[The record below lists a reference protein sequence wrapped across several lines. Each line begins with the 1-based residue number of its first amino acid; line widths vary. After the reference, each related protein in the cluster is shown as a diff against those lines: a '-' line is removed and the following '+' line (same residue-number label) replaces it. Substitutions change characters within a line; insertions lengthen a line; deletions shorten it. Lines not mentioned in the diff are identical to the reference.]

1 MNTTRPLYIS
11 TGKVADGEK
20 RYFPR
25 KEIERKIWTKLKQG
39 ENLLLAA
46 PRRTGKSSILKH
58 IEKNPEPGFIV
69 KYKAVQSIDS
79 TNEFFKSLYLLLLED
94 DKVFYHYQRYLKKAA
109 GALKKIVSRIRTI
122 KVDGIEISQDTRIDY
137 RHEFTTLLNMLPRDL
152 GTIILLVDEFPDAVK
167 NISIDKK
174 QGIHF
179 LQINR
184 ELRQGDFKAGIQF
197 VYTGS
202 IGLGNVVN
210 RLGRPDLINDIKN
223 VKVSPLTRQQ
233 GHEFI
238 QCLLLGFEAL
248 DLPIPINE
256 KAIDYILSRD
266 SWRIPYYIQIIM
278 DELSEL
284 HQESDHP
291 IHNETVDQIIHKII
305 TDRYTYQD
313 YFENWKTRL
322 KQALEKDEYYFALK
336 VLNHI
341 SVQGF
346 MSIDE
351 LHDLA
356 VAHRIDDFKAVVNI
370 LEYDGYI
377 SRDAGTQ
384 YRFNSII
391 LKEWWYI
398 NVAT

>member
-11 TGKVADGEK
+11 TGKVADGEQ

-25 KEIERKIWTKLKQG
+25 EEIERKIWAKLKLG

-94 DKVFYHYQRYLKKAA
+94 DKVFHHYQRYLKKAA

-122 KVDGIEISQDTRIDY
+122 KVDGIEISQDTKIDY

-152 GTIILLVDEFPDAVK
+152 GTIILLIDEFPDAVK
-167 NISIDKK
+167 NIAIDKK

-202 IGLGNVVN
+202 IGLGNVVK

-238 QCLLLGFEAL
+238 QCLLLGFKEC
-248 DLPIPINE
+248 DLPIPLNE
-256 KAIDYILSRD
+256 NAIDYILSRD
-266 SWRIPYYIQIIM
+266 SWRIA
-278 DELSEL
+278 S
-284 HQESDHP
+284 
-291 IHNETVDQIIHKII
+291 T
-305 TDRYTYQD
+305 
-313 YFENWKTRL
+313 
-322 KQALEKDEYYFALK
+322 
-336 VLNHI
+336 I
-341 SVQGF
+341 SKPWSTSWNTTG
-346 MSIDE
+346 
-351 LHDLA
+351 
-356 VAHRIDDFKAVVNI
+356 
-370 LEYDGYI
+370 I
-377 SRDAGTQ
+377 SAGTPAPNTGSTQ
-384 YRFNSII
+384 LF
-391 LKEWWYI
+391 
-398 NVAT
+398 